1 MKKTKLILLAALLG
15 GTIWSCAKP
24 DEIEQP
30 KKEEAYSEF
39 VDSSSEIKEATF
51 GPQTGHPF
59 SMENVTSAYNNLATK
74 SQGLVEPTH
83 LYVRFMPQTEQE
95 QDAVKAQ
102 KDIDLYQY
110 PLDCEITEGFV
121 GSHNPYLLNGFP
133 QYWCVVPNDY
143 DFSSIECAYEI
154 ESELWKPSFIDNPD
168 TKSASSEFE
177 TELYLELCREQGLE
191 PEFPVAT
198 KATKHYPE
206 GYVKYTDT
214 ELGTVGIEKMEVDA
228 FNFWHNYKAYSSS
241 TGYLNY
247 GGHSFTANYQYRIK
261 FEREDFAVK
270 NEGEHVDLEYVTDK
284 GTGKLNQT
292 FTGIYARYSVIFQ
305 AAARYYYMDIDI
317 PRPPYNGTWNA
328 CLRICVYPNASDPS
342 GKGQVGK
349 FALYEQHPLATRPLV
364 YVWDKDGDGNY
375 RTSDEYYSTTIH
387 ELTHAMHYGFSEEI
401 FKTSEE
407 RLRESLSRG
416 VQQYLTK
423 QRYSNYEVP
432 QKDYFRN
439 MYTGI
444 VRDLTDS
451 AKFVECNQIIVG
463 TTKKK
468 SSKSYYDAIDCA
480 YSVPE
485 LIEAIKTC
493 KTINEWKKQIKA
505 LYPGRVSDSDL
516 DNAFEYWFE

>member
-39 VDSSSEIKEATF
+39 IDSSSEIKEATF

-228 FNFWHNYKAYSSS
+228 FNFWHNYKAYSSN

-349 FALYEQHPLATRPLV
+349 FAIYQQPLLADRPLV
-364 YVWDKDGDGNY
+364 YVWDKDESGNY
-375 RTSDEYYSTTIH
+375 RRSDEYYSTVIH
-387 ELTHAMHYGFSEEI
+387 ELTHVVNYCFNPQIYESINVGL
-401 FKTSEE
+401 K
-407 RLRESLSRG
+407 ESLARG
-416 VQQYLTK
+416 VERHLTS
-423 QRYSNYEVP
+423 QRYMIYKQPEGDYE
-432 QKDYFRN
+432 RAR
-439 MYTGI
+439 YTG
-444 VRDLTDS
+444 VLWDLTDGC
-451 AKFVECNQIIVG
+451 KNVVCNIKYDGAG
-463 TTKKK
+463 TIR
-468 SSKSYYDAIDCA
+468 SPKSYYDNIDSA
-480 YSVPE
+480 YTLAE
-485 LIEAIKTC
+485 LIEAIKNCT
-493 KTINEWKKQIKA
+493 TPNGWKKSITT
-505 LYPGRVSDSDL
+505 LYPDRIPTTDL
-516 DNAFEYWFE
+516 DNAFNFWFE